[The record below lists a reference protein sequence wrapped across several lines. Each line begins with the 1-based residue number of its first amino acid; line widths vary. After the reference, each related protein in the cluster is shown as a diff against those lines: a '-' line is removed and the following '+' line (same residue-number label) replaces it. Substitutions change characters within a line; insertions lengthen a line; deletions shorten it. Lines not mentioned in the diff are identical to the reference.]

1 MSDDSLT
8 TYIDGLKASRVANV
22 NCITWN
28 GSNTPLAG
36 AGVYTGASRDGGA
49 TDGGVSS
56 FSYFNGGFFADQAGT
71 ASIEGSWD
79 GTTWRTVATAAIV
92 ANTFLNLRTAI
103 TFKFYRTKV
112 VNGATIQTVF
122 QANSSYTVA

>member
-8 TYIDGLKASRVANV
+8 TIVDGSKASRVADV

-28 GSNTPLAG
+28 GSNVNLA
-36 AGVYTGASRDGGA
+36 ANGVYTGSSRDGGA

-71 ASIEGSWD
+71 AYLEGSWN
-79 GTTWRTVATAAIV
+79 GVTWFVLTSAAI
-92 ANTFLNLRTAI
+92 AINTFLNLRVPI
-103 TFKFYRTKV
+103 TFKFHRTRV
-112 VNGATIQTVF
+112 VNGAAAQTVF
-122 QANSSYTVA
+122 QVNSSYTVA

>member
-8 TYIDGLKASRVANV
+8 TIVDGVKASRVSDV

-28 GSNTPLAG
+28 GTSTPLTAS
-36 AGVYTGASRDGGA
+36 ATYTGASRDGGA

-56 FSYFNGGFFADQAGT
+56 FCYFNGAFFADQAGT
-71 ASIEGSWD
+71 ASIEASWD
-79 GTTWRTVATAAIV
+79 GTTWRTVASAAIV
-92 ANTFLNLRTAI
+92 ANTFLNLRTPV
-103 TFKFYRTKV
+103 TFRFYRTKV